1 MSSPEIRRL
10 NKSKALDYRTI
21 RLDALK
27 RSPDAFGS
35 TYEIEAARM
44 IEEFE
49 QRLTDTVVFGAYLGS
64 TIVGMAGFIRQVGQ
78 KHCHKAVLWG
88 MYVQPE
94 FRGNGIGSAIIS
106 ELILFS
112 KTMVEQITLTVV
124 KDNESAVAL
133 YRKFGFQVYGTEPR
147 ALKSPSGYVDEILMI
162 KFLNN

>member
-78 KHCHKAVLWG
+78 NIITKQSFGACMFNPNFVVTVLE
-88 MYVQPE
+88 V
-94 FRGNGIGSAIIS
+94 RLLAN
-106 ELILFS
+106 LF
-112 KTMVEQITLTVV
+112 
-124 KDNESAVAL
+124 
-133 YRKFGFQVYGTEPR
+133 YF
-147 ALKSPSGYVDEILMI
+147 LKRW
-162 KFLNN
+162 LNKSL